1 MHEEENREK
10 NKKMTHQ
17 IGSKYISSIFHF
29 GCYVKYCIN
38 AVVAVVSE
46 VAKRVQT
53 KNGSESNV
61 MKHTSGNV
69 IHSRKQKL
77 H

>member
-1 MHEEENREK
+1 MKKRTEKEER
-10 NKKMTHQ
+10 KKMTHQ

-38 AVVAVVSE
+38 AVVAE
-46 VAKRVQT
+46 VAKIVQT

-69 IHSRKQKL
+69 IHFRKQKL

>member
-1 MHEEENREK
+1 MKKRTEKEER
-10 NKKMTHQ
+10 KKMTHK

-38 AVVAVVSE
+38 AVVAVVAE
-46 VAKRVQT
+46 VAKIVQT

-69 IHSRKQKL
+69 IHFRKQKL